1 MRESS
6 STKLQKNHFSFS
18 LSSKIFCVLLQ
29 KIQLTMIVVCYI
41 FLIFATSNYETM
53 EEKHNP
59 QIDEEQGIDMCC
71 EPIAEPMLDNAVSTS
86 KRADGVTE
94 VHDWI
99 DDLDWDRLPI
109 LGPKTEEEAIARI
122 ERFEE
127 RLAKGEVKWY
137 SSEEVDNM
145 LYERYPWL
153 R

>member
-1 MRESS
+1 
-6 STKLQKNHFSFS
+6 
-18 LSSKIFCVLLQ
+18 
-29 KIQLTMIVVCYI
+29 
-41 FLIFATSNYETM
+41 M
-53 EEKHNP
+53 EEKRYP

-71 EPIAEPMLDNAVSTS
+71 EPIAEPIPDYTVSIS
-86 KRADGVTE
+86 KRVDGVTE

-122 ERFEE
+122 DRFEE

-137 SSEEVDNM
+137 SSEEVDKM

>member
-1 MRESS
+1 M
-6 STKLQKNHFSFS
+6 N
-18 LSSKIFCVLLQ
+18 
-29 KIQLTMIVVCYI
+29 VVCYI

-71 EPIAEPMLDNAVSTS
+71 EPIVEPIPDYAVSTS

-122 ERFEE
+122 DRFEE
-127 RLAKGEVKWY
+127 KLAKGEVKWY
-137 SSEEVDNM
+137 SSEEVDKM
-145 LYERYPWL
+145 LYDKFPWL